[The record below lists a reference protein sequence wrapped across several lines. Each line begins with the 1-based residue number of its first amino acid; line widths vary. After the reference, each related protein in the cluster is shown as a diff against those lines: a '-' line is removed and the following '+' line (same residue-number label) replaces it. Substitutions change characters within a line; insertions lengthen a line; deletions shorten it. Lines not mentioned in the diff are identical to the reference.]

1 MSILRRVR
9 SIRLIYTNLEKEIR
23 RAASGLEI
31 FCPDTCGMCC
41 EKKDIEATPL
51 EFLPL
56 AMHWFE
62 TGIASDKLAELKER
76 QDGVC
81 ICYKNLGGEGLGRC
95 SEYEN
100 RGLICRLFGYSVNP
114 DRRGSMRLLSC
125 RIIKDSLAARG
136 LTLSSSSVSFPVMT
150 NWYKK
155 LIQIEFSLGNQ
166 YFPINTA
173 IIKAIE
179 TVLAYYAYRPYRK
192 RKPTKH
198 STANYKLKNSPAV
211 HGSGDKNH
219 RRLHAMKNYSRHF
232 SVAS

>member
-9 SIRLIYTNLEKEIR
+9 SIRLIYSNLEKEIR
-23 RAASGLEI
+23 RAASGLGI
-31 FCPDTCGMCC
+31 FCPETCGMCC

-62 TGIASDKLAELKER
+62 KGIASDKLAELKER

-81 ICYKNLGGEGLGRC
+81 ICYKSFGDEGFGRC
-95 SEYEN
+95 GEYEN

-114 DRRGSMRLLSC
+114 DRSGNMRLLSC
-125 RIIKDSLAARG
+125 RLIKDSLTQRN
-136 LTLSSSSVSFPVMT
+136 LTLISSSVSFPVMT
-150 NWYKK
+150 DWYKK

-166 YFPINTA
+166 YYPINTA

-179 TVLAYYAYRPYRK
+179 TVLAYYAYRPFRK

-198 STANYKLKNSPAV
+198 SQANYKLKNS
-211 HGSGDKNH
+211 HSSHRGGNKNL
-219 RRLHAMKNYSRHF
+219 RRLHATKNYPQNF
-232 SVAS
+232 SVAG